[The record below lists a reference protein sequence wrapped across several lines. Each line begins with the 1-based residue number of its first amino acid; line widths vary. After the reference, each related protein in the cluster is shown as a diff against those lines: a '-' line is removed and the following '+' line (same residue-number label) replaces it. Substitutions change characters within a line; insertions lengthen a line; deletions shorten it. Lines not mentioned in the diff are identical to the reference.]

1 MADWDAHPRCG
12 RDLDHHLYSPE
23 KAALRVLEGVR
34 LFVCGGLVYK

>member
-23 KAALRVLEGVR
+23 KAALRVL
-34 LFVCGGLVYK
+34 LLTLHTPQL